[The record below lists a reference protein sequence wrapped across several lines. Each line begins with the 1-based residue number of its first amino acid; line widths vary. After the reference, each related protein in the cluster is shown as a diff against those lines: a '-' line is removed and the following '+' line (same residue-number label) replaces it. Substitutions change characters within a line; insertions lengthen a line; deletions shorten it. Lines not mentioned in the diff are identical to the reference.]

1 MKEAR
6 LTRLMLF
13 GLLGIGIALVLA
25 GVLAPGLAP
34 FQLRLY
40 LPAEQAEGFLVR
52 TKVEHVLQQLDH
64 AVQIDLWVLGGIIIV
79 LSAVGIWSLPG
90 VSSVS
95 GAAIDRRPTVPN
107 PNMASN
113 ANRRTADGP

>member
-6 LTRLMLF
+6 LARLMLF

-25 GVLAPGLAP
+25 GVLAPGLPP

-40 LPAEQAEGFLVR
+40 LSAEQAEGFLVR
-52 TKVEHVLQQLDH
+52 ATVEHVLQRLDL
-64 AVQIDLWVLGGIIIV
+64 AVQIGLWVLGGLIIV

-107 PNMASN
+107 PDMASN
-113 ANRRTADGP
+113 ADRQTADGP